1 MQAIAPPKDFDCTEI
16 FGSDSL
22 ETRYQ
27 LHRQGDGCSVR
38 LRIGA
43 ALRRLG
49 RLPSVSRERSGAT
62 VYEFSA
68 ISFIASCNTFSV
80 TPRRLSASARR
91 RAVY

>member
-1 MQAIAPPKDFDCTEI
+1 VQAIAAPKDFDCTEI

-49 RLPSVSRERSGAT
+49 RLPSVSRTLRSD
-62 VYEFSA
+62 
-68 ISFIASCNTFSV
+68 NTKI
-80 TPRRLSASARR
+80 PRDRSWPDSIR
-91 RAVY
+91 